1 MNASEVTRCYSLEK
15 GLGSGRIRISLLFRP
30 VEAKL
35 PPNLLGFDTG
45 LLEVRDVS
53 TKSDQVDLSKCE
65 VRLKITTGEAEE
77 KVSRKTA
84 ERRDGMTVWAPDS
97 PTKIPVRQRYAAAL
111 LVSFR
116 DTSGFKSSGRKALG
130 VLWLRDIVDR
140 ASGPVEIAL
149 WRAKDGDYSRL
160 KLNYVPPDGDLGY
173 WDSDREHVERVG
185 SVLLDVVFWPGIA
198 EQHYEMLNGRGA
210 RKRSSWDEYG
220 RQKDAGFRDAIG
232 EMAVKVP
239 EDHRAQESHETA
251 ERDGRREDGGRT
263 DETMTDGPVD
273 AQKGNDGATE
283 EDNEAHGTNTT
294 VSADEV
300 EVESS
305 ASSDDGEEG
314 ADSGDESGE
323 GGEKKGFV
331 GKVKE
336 WRQHEKE
343 LHRDHRGMMQAKPV
357 RTAAWI
363 KDNIEDGAHAV
374 KERFKMKARQPGVET
389 EV

>member
-140 ASGPVEIAL
+140 AEGGGEGGGPVEIAL
-149 WRAKDGDYSRL
+149 WRVKDGDYSRL
-160 KLNYVPPDGDLGY
+160 KINYVPPSGDLSY
-173 WDSDREHVERVG
+173 WDSDGEKVERIG
-185 SVLLDVVFWPGIA
+185 SVFLDLVFWPGI
-198 EQHYEMLNGRGA
+198 EEKHYEMLNGQGA
-210 RKRSSWDEYG
+210 RKRIT
-220 RQKDAGFRDAIG
+220 RQ
-232 EMAVKVP
+232 
-239 EDHRAQESHETA
+239 
-251 ERDGRREDGGRT
+251 
-263 DETMTDGPVD
+263 VD
-273 AQKGNDGATE
+273 Q
-283 EDNEAHGTNTT
+283 
-294 VSADEV
+294 
-300 EVESS
+300 
-305 ASSDDGEEG
+305 
-314 ADSGDESGE
+314 
-323 GGEKKGFV
+323 
-331 GKVKE
+331 
-336 WRQHEKE
+336 
-343 LHRDHRGMMQAKPV
+343 
-357 RTAAWI
+357 
-363 KDNIEDGAHAV
+363 
-374 KERFKMKARQPGVET
+374 
-389 EV
+389 